1 MLSLTPPLPNQYP
14 RPVWDPRGT
23 PRQQQIAT
31 SSGPQG
37 ATDFGVYAAVTGLG
51 NGTPSAYLITAVI
64 CLGGGAQRFHGFK
77 EQELVT
83 KHTSSGLTTYFRDC
97 DFLSRFYIGYKFTKG
112 KSVTTVTR
120 PHWYSPY
127 TSLL

>member
-1 MLSLTPPLPNQYP
+1 M
-14 RPVWDPRGT
+14 
-23 PRQQQIAT
+23 
-31 SSGPQG
+31 
-37 ATDFGVYAAVTGLG
+37 GLG

-64 CLGGGAQRFHGFK
+64 CLGWGSQRFHGFK

-83 KHTSSGLTTYFRDC
+83 KRTSSGLTTYFRDF
-97 DFLSRFYIGYKFTKG
+97 DFLSRFYIEYKFTKG

-120 PHWYSPY
+120 THWYSPY

>member
-1 MLSLTPPLPNQYP
+1 MGPTGYP
-14 RPVWDPRGT
+14 RRL
-23 PRQQQIAT
+23 QIAM
-31 SSGPQG
+31 SNGPEG
-37 ATDFGVYAAVTGLG
+37 VTDFGVYAAVTGLG
-51 NGTPSAYLITAVI
+51 NGTPSAYLITPVI

-83 KHTSSGLTTYFRDC
+83 KHTSSGLPTYFRDC
-97 DFLSRFYIGYKFTKG
+97 DFLSRFYIGYKSIKG